1 MDNVVRTERL
11 GWSELPNRL
20 RLALLLAVL
29 GAGCT
34 VLGLILGLVQ
44 PAPAPGYSALPLL
57 IALAVLP
64 AVLAV
69 GAIVAGRPV
78 FAAGVL
84 MGFALLAP
92 GRAVADLQLAW
103 DALLASRPELL
114 VPTSLAPMS
123 PAAGLWIL
131 LAGHVLVALA
141 GLLAVGAGAQPGSAY
156 AEELEVP
163 AGTSDRGGRR
173 YLIGW
178 ALVCGTVA
186 TGGLLLPAFYSHDAF
201 QLTPEVVVS
210 PSLVLAGGLL
220 TIAAVVLGCVVFT
233 ASAVPPA
240 LARGGLVGLFAG
252 VAAVTMP
259 AIVAGLA
266 VPRLD
271 PAPGP
276 YIALGATGLLVLI
289 VYLRSEGRVRE
300 ADHSRT
306 ELLLEAN
313 RLHLLAGALGIVAG
327 LAALAGGLGTQ
338 LVVEAGLEQPESFAN
353 RQLVPAGV
361 IVGLLGAALLVGRWS
376 AAVRPAFTVSLAAV
390 LVVGAGTLDAALTGA
405 GISPDVH
412 VGFGVWATGVAM
424 ALAVVAAIC
433 AGVAGSAE
441 RDEVDLTEGRLNQ
454 PVVVPAG
461 AAGVLAIGAF
471 ALPAVRAPDFA
482 APGIWSD
489 FRLGSWGLLLGLGV
503 VIAVCVLAPLSRA
516 ERGASLLLGAAAVVG
531 VHLLEFPLTSGRAA
545 GATPGP
551 GTWLSA
557 ACLVALLIAATAAL
571 VGGSRRR

>member
-1 MDNVVRTERL
+1 
-11 GWSELPNRL
+11 
-20 RLALLLAVL
+20 
-29 GAGCT
+29 
-34 VLGLILGLVQ
+34 
-44 PAPAPGYSALPLL
+44 
-57 IALAVLP
+57 
-64 AVLAV
+64 
-69 GAIVAGRPV
+69 
-78 FAAGVL
+78 
-84 MGFALLAP
+84 
-92 GRAVADLQLAW
+92 
-103 DALLASRPELL
+103 
-114 VPTSLAPMS
+114 
-123 PAAGLWIL
+123 
-131 LAGHVLVALA
+131 
-141 GLLAVGAGAQPGSAY
+141 
-156 AEELEVP
+156 
-163 AGTSDRGGRR
+163 
-173 YLIGW
+173 
-178 ALVCGTVA
+178 
-186 TGGLLLPAFYSHDAF
+186 
-201 QLTPEVVVS
+201 
-210 PSLVLAGGLL
+210 
-220 TIAAVVLGCVVFT
+220 
-233 ASAVPPA
+233 
-240 LARGGLVGLFAG
+240 
-252 VAAVTMP
+252 
-259 AIVAGLA
+259 
-266 VPRLD
+266 
-271 PAPGP
+271 
-276 YIALGATGLLVLI
+276 
-289 VYLRSEGRVRE
+289 
-300 ADHSRT
+300 
-306 ELLLEAN
+306 
-313 RLHLLAGALGIVAG
+313 
-327 LAALAGGLGTQ
+327 
-338 LVVEAGLEQPESFAN
+338 
-353 RQLVPAGV
+353 
-361 IVGLLGAALLVGRWS
+361 LLGAALLVGRWS